1 MLSFALTGAVGC
13 VLANAPDEVTLVIA
27 SVLERP
33 DAAAR
38 CAWVLCVVRDGALRD
53 CVLTQFGHGDRVR
66 IEGEI
71 EQRRRAGGAIAFH
84 SVGFVAHSIVRLAA
98 QVTGEAP

>member
-1 MLSFALTGAVGC
+1 MLSFAVTGAIGC
-13 VLANAPDEVTLVIA
+13 VLASAADEVTLVIA

-53 CVLTQFGHGDRVR
+53 YVLTQCGDGDRVR

-71 EQRRRAGGAIAFH
+71 EQRRRPVGEIAFH
-84 SVGFVAHSIVRLAA
+84 SVGFIAHSIVRLTA
-98 QVTGEAP
+98 EADAP